1 MYYHFRNKRISGVL
15 SVLPENEY
23 SFEEEAVNPNDTKAK
38 RLKKIIGFGTRRRV
52 KADTTLSDML
62 IYGLRYLLDNR
73 YLKKGDIGAVVVVTL
88 TQDYLL
94 PQISTILHGEFD
106 LNKDVFCIDIP
117 QACAGYVMGLIE
129 SFMLLDHLDDG
140 KKVVLCTGEIF
151 NRKTSD
157 SEPRFEEPSF
167 GGDVANLS
175 IIERSKEETDIY
187 ASAFFDG
194 SERNALLIE
203 YGGFRN
209 PMTHEVINKARSDIP
224 CSPVLMDGTGVF
236 NFVQREVP
244 PAVRKLVE
252 DAGKSMDDIDLFLF
266 HQPNRFMLEKLATAM
281 GVPYEKMPMD
291 ITERFGNSDSGT
303 IPMVMTMDVSERLQA
318 GRNLCCLSGFGGG
331 LTWAV
336 ILMEIEKMDFCFSI
350 ESKL

>member
-106 LNKDVFCIDIP
+106 LDKDVFCIDIP

-236 NFVQREVP
+236 SFVQREVP
-244 PAVRKLVE
+244 SAIRDIVE
-252 DAGKSMDDIDLFLF
+252 RSGHKMDEIDLFLF
-266 HQPNRFMLEKLATAM
+266 HQPNRFMLEKLSASI
-281 GVPYEKMPMD
+281 GVDKKKMPMD
-291 ITERFGNSDSGT
+291 ITEKYGNSDSGT
-303 IPMVMTMDVSERLQA
+303 IPMVMTSDVSERLVNED
-318 GRNLCCLSGFGGG
+318 NLCCISGFGGG
-331 LTWAV
+331 LTWASIV
-336 ILMEIEKMDFCFSI
+336 MELNRFDFCKNVIFG
-350 ESKL
+350 